1 MGDGRITSDVD
12 HYVDRKRWAWAL
24 SPIWI
29 CMPLMG
35 MAVAS
40 ITGAGAWN
48 WLTLVVWY
56 IVLPVVDLAIGS
68 DANNPPEAAVERLER
83 DLYYRILTYITVPV
97 HYVILITA
105 AWYVAT
111 QTLGVASF
119 IGLTLSVGL
128 VSGLAINT
136 GHELGHKKTGFERWL
151 AKIVLAVVGYGHF
164 FI

>member
-35 MAVAS
+35 MALAS
-40 ITGAGAWN
+40 ITGAGARN

-56 IVLPVVDLAIGS
+56 VVLPVADLAIGS
-68 DANNPPEAAVERLER
+68 DANNPPESAVERLDR
-83 DLYYRILTYITVPV
+83 DLYYRILTFITVPV
-97 HYVILITA
+97 HYVILVTA
-105 AWYVAT
+105 GWYAAT
-111 QTLGVASF
+111 QPLDLPSF
-119 IGLTLSVGL
+119 VGLTLSVGL

-136 GHELGHKKTGFERWL
+136 GHELGHKKTAVERWL
-151 AKIVLAVVGYGHF
+151 PKIVVGGGGYG
-164 FI
+164 

>member
-1 MGDGRITSDVD
+1 MMLDVAPD
-12 HYVDRKRWAWAL
+12 RYVDRKRWAWAL

-35 MAVAS
+35 IGLAL

-48 WLTLVVWY
+48 WLTLAVWY
-56 IVLPVVDLAIGS
+56 VGLPLADLAIGS
-68 DANNPPEAAVERLER
+68 DANNPPESAVERLDR
-83 DLYYRILTYITVPV
+83 DRYYRILTYITVPV
-97 HYVILITA
+97 HYAIVVIA

-111 QTLGVASF
+111 QSLGVASF
-119 IGLTLSVGL
+119 VGLTLSVGL

-136 GHELGHKKTGFERWL
+136 GHELGHKKTSVERWL

-164 FI
+164 